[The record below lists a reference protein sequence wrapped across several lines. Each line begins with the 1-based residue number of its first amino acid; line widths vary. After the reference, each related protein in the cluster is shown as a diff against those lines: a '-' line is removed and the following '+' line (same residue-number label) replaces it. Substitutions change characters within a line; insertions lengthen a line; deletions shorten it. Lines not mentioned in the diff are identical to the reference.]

1 MKLVAAALAA
11 AAVLGSTIGG
21 AATQRPVP
29 QFRHV
34 VLVVFENHA
43 YGQVIGSREAPTF
56 DALAQPVRASD
67 AELRRR
73 APVAAELS
81 RARLRVDLRHPQRL
95 HRLLRL
101 RPLDRGHDR
110 GGGPELERIRGGAA
124 RGRLES
130 ALLAPLRDEA
140 LAVPVLPLDPLERGP
155 PLARGAADTLRV

>member
-56 DALAQPVRASD
+56 NALAHRYALLTRSYGVAHPSLPNYLALVSGSTFGIRSD
-67 AELRRR
+67 CTDCFVSGRSIADTTEAQVSRNAYEEGL
-73 APVAAELS
+73 PAAGW
-81 RARLRVDLRHPQRL
+81 RAR
-95 HRLLRL
+95 
-101 RPLDRGHDR
+101 
-110 GGGPELERIRGGAA
+110 
-124 RGRLES
+124 
-130 ALLAPLRDEA
+130 LAPLRDEA
-140 LAVPVLPLDPLERGP
+140 FALHLLPLDPL
-155 PLARGAADTLRV
+155 